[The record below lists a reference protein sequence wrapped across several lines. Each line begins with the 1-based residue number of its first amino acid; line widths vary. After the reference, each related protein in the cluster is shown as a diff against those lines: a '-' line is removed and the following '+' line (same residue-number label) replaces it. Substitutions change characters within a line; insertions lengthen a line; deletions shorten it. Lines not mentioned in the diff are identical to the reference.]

1 MCTAH
6 PACHCIPSSLSREL
20 QGTEPQGRARRLT
33 PHWHAHTA
41 SPRDAAASLLGLCKA
56 FSFDCLVPCV
66 RGRIL
71 SAEKS
76 LVRASAAVERQEIRG
91 HPLVFPGR
99 PPQGPGTHVSPR
111 NSCSGF
117 AHPLRAQGPSRPD
130 TTVAGRDG
138 QVPSAHPAPG
148 PAGAPCARRREAC
161 IGPGFPPP
169 PWTG

>member
-76 LVRASAAVERQEIRG
+76 LVRASAAAERQEIRG

-117 AHPLRAQGPSRPD
+117 AHPLRAQGPRHHCGWARWS
-130 TTVAGRDG
+130 
-138 QVPSAHPAPG
+138 SAVCLPRPG
-148 PAGAPCARRREAC
+148 PAGAPCACRWEAC

>member
-111 NSCSGF
+111 NRGP
-117 AHPLRAQGPSRPD
+117 AAPTPLWLGEMVKCRLLATPRPCRGPLCL
-130 TTVAGRDG
+130 
-138 QVPSAHPAPG
+138 QVGSLHRTRLSPSALDWLAQERWPPA
-148 PAGAPCARRREAC
+148 
-161 IGPGFPPP
+161 F
-169 PWTG
+169 